1 MNQKSQ
7 QQYFGSKS
15 STKSHHPQMICWS
28 SDNFWQDPS
37 SSSDLSIECNSNHHH
52 YNYLEDSNNLKDE
65 QQFLMSPLG
74 KYGEQQK
81 QEQHGVFPMDHHQ
94 IIHDYNMPISHQTG
108 LPQHNTGYYEGM
120 HSNGVPLPK
129 EAANYEPIYVNAKQY
144 HGIMRRRQSR
154 AKAELENRA
163 VKTRKPYLHESR
175 HLHALRRQRGSGGR
189 FLNTKQTDG
198 PTSSNSSN
206 QSS

>member
-7 QQYFGSKS
+7 QQYFGNKS
-15 STKSHHPQMICWS
+15 STKSHHPQVICWS

-37 SSSDLSIECNSNHHH
+37 SSSDLSIECNSNHHQ
-52 YNYLEDSNNLKDE
+52 YNYLEDSNNNLKEE

-108 LPQHNTGYYEGM
+108 LPQHNTGYYEGI
-120 HSNGVPLPK
+120 HSNGVPLPG

-163 VKTRKPYLHESR
+163 VKTRKDDLEANCNN
-175 HLHALRRQRGSGGR
+175 LDLI
-189 FLNTKQTDG
+189 
-198 PTSSNSSN
+198 
-206 QSS
+206 